1 MALHQSDDLAFFA
14 DLAALAEAD
23 AFAAWLT
30 PLRKCDWVV
39 YAKPP
44 FGGPEAVLVYLSR
57 YTHRVAISNSRLIS
71 VDAETVSFRWKDHRI
86 KTGDRHKVMRLATDE
101 FIRRFLIHAL
111 PGALR
116 ALRGVD
122 LIAAVTFATVGDA
135 GRFESPRQLMGYL
148 GLVPGERSTGE
159 TTKRIGITK
168 AGNSR
173 VRTLLVECA
182 WTYRYPPRIGKR
194 KLYRLEEVSSS
205 VREIAWKAQTRL
217 TARYR
222 MLSARGKKS
231 TVVCTAV
238 ARELAGFMW
247 AIARRRDRPRH
258 NGSRARLAHWR
269 RQDNGRGMSV
279 NRFVAGMSDARSK
292 TGTAPDAKSGMW

>member
-1 MALHQSDDLAFFA
+1 
-14 DLAALAEAD
+14 
-23 AFAAWLT
+23 
-30 PLRKCDWVV
+30 
-39 YAKPP
+39 
-44 FGGPEAVLVYLSR
+44 
-57 YTHRVAISNSRLIS
+57 
-71 VDAETVSFRWKDHRI
+71 
-86 KTGDRHKVMRLATDE
+86 
-101 FIRRFLIHAL
+101 
-111 PGALR
+111 
-116 ALRGVD
+116 
-122 LIAAVTFATVGDA
+122 
-135 GRFESPRQLMGYL
+135 MGYL

-182 WTYRYPPRIGKR
+182 WTYRYPPRIGKK

-222 MLSARGKKS
+222 MLSARGKKP
-231 TVVCTAV
+231 TVIVHRSRTGTRRLHVGNCKGGATDH
-238 ARELAGFMW
+238 
-247 AIARRRDRPRH
+247 AITT
-258 NGSRARLAHWR
+258 GRARLAHWR
-269 RQDNGRGMSV
+269 RRDNGRGMSV

>member
-1 MALHQSDDLAFFA
+1 M
-14 DLAALAEAD
+14 
-23 AFAAWLT
+23 
-30 PLRKCDWVV
+30 
-39 YAKPP
+39 
-44 FGGPEAVLVYLSR
+44 
-57 YTHRVAISNSRLIS
+57 
-71 VDAETVSFRWKDHRI
+71 
-86 KTGDRHKVMRLATDE
+86 
-101 FIRRFLIHAL
+101 
-111 PGALR
+111 
-116 ALRGVD
+116 
-122 LIAAVTFATVGDA
+122 
-135 GRFESPRQLMGYL
+135 
-148 GLVPGERSTGE
+148 
-159 TTKRIGITK
+159 
-168 AGNSR
+168 
-173 VRTLLVECA
+173 LVECA

-292 TGTAPDAKSGMW
+292 TGTASDAKSGMR